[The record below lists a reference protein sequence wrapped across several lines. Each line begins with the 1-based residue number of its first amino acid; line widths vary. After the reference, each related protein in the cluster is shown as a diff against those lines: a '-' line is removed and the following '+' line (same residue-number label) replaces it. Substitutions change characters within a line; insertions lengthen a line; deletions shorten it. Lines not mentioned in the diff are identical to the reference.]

1 MQIIKRLPIHLANQI
16 AAGEVVQ
23 RPSSV
28 VKELLE
34 NSIDAGAKRIVLSVK
49 DGGRTQLLITDD
61 GRGMGKDDAM
71 LCFERH
77 ATSKLNAI
85 EDLFSL
91 HTKGFRGEALASI
104 GAISQVILKTR
115 TEDEETGTLIKFEG
129 GNCIETTETVCPV
142 GTSLEVKNLF
152 FNVPARRNFLKSDAI
167 EFNHIEDEFFHI
179 ALAHPEVSFQFF
191 NNQQELFNLPAV
203 VLKKRIADLLGKNGS
218 EKIFP
223 IETKTDIIGIEGYI
237 GKPETARKSRGE
249 QYFFVNQRYFKNS
262 YFHHAVSKAF
272 EGLIPEKTYPSYFIF
287 FEIDPAKIDVN
298 IHPTK
303 TEIKFEEDRFIYSIL
318 HSTVRQSL
326 GMYNI
331 APSLDFNLDTV
342 FDLPHGFREQPVVA
356 PVIKVD
362 PTFNPFKSQKSN
374 GNSQAI
380 RDAGFGTES
389 QVNWQSLYEVQE
401 SLPES
406 PKLFEDA
413 SETAFKEF
421 IVSGKFIIA
430 TTNNGILLIDSK
442 KAMERIYYDQV
453 IQSFISQP
461 LHHQMLL
468 FPIEKQLAKNEI
480 RAITTHTNI
489 LTQLGFQFTLNEEIL
504 EIIGAPEIIEESGIL
519 ECFEALITTLNFQD
533 QDQGDLAHI
542 LVREMTKQSSKFI
555 QIKSNEEAQYVM
567 EKLFASEEPN
577 VSPSN
582 ESILKMIPFDQL
594 SNLLK

>member
-1 MQIIKRLPIHLANQI
+1 VRAGGLHRGIHCC
-16 AAGEVVQ
+16 
-23 RPSSV
+23 P
-28 VKELLE
+28 
-34 NSIDAGAKRIVLSVK
+34 
-49 DGGRTQLLITDD
+49 
-61 GRGMGKDDAM
+61 
-71 LCFERH
+71 
-77 ATSKLNAI
+77 
-85 EDLFSL
+85 L
-91 HTKGFRGEALASI
+91 H
-104 GAISQVILKTR
+104 
-115 TEDEETGTLIKFEG
+115 
-129 GNCIETTETVCPV
+129 P
-142 GTSLEVKNLF
+142 
-152 FNVPARRNFLKSDAI
+152 PA
-167 EFNHIEDEFFHI
+167 
-179 ALAHPEVSFQFF
+179 
-191 NNQQELFNLPAV
+191 
-203 VLKKRIADLLGKNGS
+203 
-218 EKIFP
+218 
-223 IETKTDIIGIEGYI
+223 
-237 GKPETARKSRGE
+237 
-249 QYFFVNQRYFKNS
+249 
-262 YFHHAVSKAF
+262 
-272 EGLIPEKTYPSYFIF
+272 
-287 FEIDPAKIDVN
+287 
-298 IHPTK
+298 
-303 TEIKFEEDRFIYSIL
+303 
-318 HSTVRQSL
+318 
-326 GMYNI
+326 
-331 APSLDFNLDTV
+331 
-342 FDLPHGFREQPVVA
+342 
-356 PVIKVD
+356 
-362 PTFNPFKSQKSN
+362 
-374 GNSQAI
+374 QAI

-468 FPIEKQLAKNEI
+468 FPIEKKLAKNEI